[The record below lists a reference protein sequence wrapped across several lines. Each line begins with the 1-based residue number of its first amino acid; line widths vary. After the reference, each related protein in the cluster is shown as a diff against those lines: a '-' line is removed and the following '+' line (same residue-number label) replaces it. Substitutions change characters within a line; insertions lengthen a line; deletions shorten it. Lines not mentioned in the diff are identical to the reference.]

1 MKNMQFSL
9 QKDQNKTVED
19 SKEVGRFYLD
29 CLGKMDQFCLHTAF
43 TAIIFV
49 TFTFW
54 CVWFLFDAKKLWNPE
69 SLQSQKNK
77 PLKNLIPSSE
87 LSTSQEFTG
96 MNRFDSFSGLRLFIR
111 TWEKLAII

>member
-49 TFTFW
+49 TFTF
-54 CVWFLFDAKKLWNPE
+54 
-69 SLQSQKNK
+69 
-77 PLKNLIPSSE
+77 
-87 LSTSQEFTG
+87 
-96 MNRFDSFSGLRLFIR
+96 
-111 TWEKLAII
+111 